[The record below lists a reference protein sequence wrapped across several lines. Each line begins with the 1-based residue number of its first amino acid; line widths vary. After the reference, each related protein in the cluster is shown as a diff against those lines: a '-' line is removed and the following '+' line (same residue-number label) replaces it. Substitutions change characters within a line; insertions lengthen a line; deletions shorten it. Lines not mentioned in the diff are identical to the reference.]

1 MKKIID
7 YIRRRLSVKL
17 SLWVV
22 LFAAVIFN
30 SALGFFVWQAREAV
44 HQEAI
49 SRATQILDKTTL
61 RVEGILNRV
70 EVATQMTEW
79 LVQRHPDKADSMFV
93 YSRGMLL
100 NNPDF
105 YNCSIAFEPY
115 HFKDKGRYFSAYSM
129 MSGDSIRT
137 IQGGSDHYQY
147 FYMDWYLMPTLTGR
161 PCWTEPYMDFD
172 APTNSYA
179 MVTSYCQAIKD
190 KEGHAIGVINTS
202 LSLNWLSKT
211 ISETKPYPNSYSIMI
226 GRGGTYFVHPDTAK
240 ITRQTI
246 FTQTIERL
254 RVGETSAKRLSTNGA
269 QESSGMQPDTALT
282 ALGHAMQRGEEGMKR
297 MDIDGTDCY
306 VFYKPLGQT
315 GCSMAIVCP
324 ESDIFGGFN
333 RLRHIVWAII
343 TVGLLLMLFFFI
355 RIITRELRPL
365 GQLAEE
371 TETIASGQFDAQ
383 IPDFHRTDEIGQLS
397 HSFADM
403 QQSLVRYIEELKVTT
418 TQKASIESELN
429 IARSIQMAMLPK
441 TFPPF
446 PDCDEVSIYGQ
457 LTPAKAVGGDLYDF
471 YIRDQKLF
479 FCIGDVSGKG
489 IPASLVMAVTR
500 SLFRTIST
508 REERPERIVSLLNDA
523 AAKDNETKMFSTL
536 FVGVLDLQTG
546 HMAYCNA
553 GHNPPLLISS
563 EGNRI
568 GLLPV
573 DSNVP
578 AGIME
583 GWEYTAQDTTIDSG
597 TTIFLY
603 TDGLNEAEDATH
615 GQFGDERMMETAQA
629 ASADGHPSP
638 RTLVER
644 MVDAVHAFVGEAEQS
659 DDLTIMAIQY
669 NPKAAIE
676 REQSGACTDSAE
688 REQARPQ
695 VKAAADGQRR
705 HSITLPNDIMTVP
718 QLHEFVEEVAEN
730 AALEAPQTMSL
741 DLAIE
746 EAVVNV
752 MNYAYPEGTKGTVNI
767 VATIADGALSFV
779 ISDSGKPFDPT
790 AKGDVDIT
798 ISVEERPIGG
808 LGIHLIRQI
817 MDVITYERKDNKN
830 ILTLRKNLNNN

>member
-1 MKKIID
+1 MKKIVD

-49 SRATQILDKTTL
+49 SRATQILDKTSL

-147 FYMDWYLMPTLTGR
+147 FYMDW
-161 PCWTEPYMDFD
+161 F
-172 APTNSYA
+172 
-179 MVTSYCQAIKD
+179 
-190 KEGHAIGVINTS
+190 
-202 LSLNWLSKT
+202 SKT

-226 GRGGTYFVHPDTAK
+226 GRGGTYFVHPDTTK

-246 FTQTIERL
+246 FTQTID
-254 RVGETSAKRLSTNGA
+254 N
-269 QESSGMQPDTALT
+269 PDTALT
-282 ALGHAMQRGEEGMKR
+282 ALGHAMQRGKEGMKR

-306 VFYKPLGQT
+306 VFFKPLGQT

-333 RLRHIVWAII
+333 RLRHIVWAIV
-343 TVGLLLMLFFFI
+343 TVGLLLMLIFFI

-365 GQLAEE
+365 GQLAQE
-371 TETIASGQFDAQ
+371 TDTIAAGQFDTQ

-397 HSFADM
+397 HSFAGM
-403 QQSLVRYIEELKVTT
+403 QQSLVRYIEQLKDTT
-418 TQKASIESELN
+418 AQKASIESELN
-429 IARSIQMAMLPK
+429 IARAIQMAMLPK

-471 YIRDQKLF
+471 YIRDQKMF

-500 SLFRTIST
+500 ALFRTISAH
-508 REERPERIVSLLNDA
+508 EERPEHIVSQLSNTIA
-523 AAKDNETKMFSTL
+523 EDNEMNMFVTL
-536 FVGVLDLQTG
+536 FVGVMDLQTG
-546 HMAYCNA
+546 HMDYCNA
-553 GHNPPLLISS
+553 GHDAPLLIS
-563 EGNRI
+563 GDGTRL

-573 DSNVP
+573 DSNLP
-578 AGIME
+578 AGVMP
-583 GWEYTAQDTTIDSG
+583 GWAFSLQETVIDSG

-603 TDGLNEAEDATH
+603 TDGLTEAENATH
-615 GQFGDERMMETAQA
+615 GQFGDERVLDTAR
-629 ASADGHPSP
+629 SICADGRPSP
-638 RTLVER
+638 RTQVER
-644 MVDAVHAFVGEAEQS
+644 MVAAVHAFVGDAEQS
-659 DDLTIMAIQY
+659 DDLTMMTIQY
-669 NPKAAIE
+669 NPKATV
-676 REQSGACTDSAE
+676 G
-688 REQARPQ
+688 
-695 VKAAADGQRR
+695 GQRR
-705 HSITLPNDIMTVP
+705 HSITLPNDIDTVP
-718 QLHEFVEEVAEN
+718 QLPVFIDVVAAD
-730 AALEAPQTMSL
+730 AALDASQTMSL
-741 DLAIE
+741 NLALE

-752 MNYAYPEGTKGTVNI
+752 MQYAYPEGTKGTVNI
-767 VATIADGALSFV
+767 VATIADGMLSFV

-790 AKGDVDIT
+790 AKAEVDT
-798 ISVEERPIGG
+798 TLSAEERPIGG
-808 LGIHLIRQI
+808 LGIHLVRQI
-817 MDVITYERKDNKN
+817 MDDVAYERKDNKN
-830 ILTLRKNLNNN
+830 ILTLKKKLNK